1 MGKGLPGKETL
12 KIRHRL
18 QRHASG
24 EGTVKALTLDA
35 LQNAGVTNLNFMVA
49 ISYGRGVVLWERYYG
64 NITGEKFAKI
74 VKEKFPNS
82 ANPRGKRVLQDN
94 CPKQNSAA
102 AKKAIYDVHGKIFTV
117 PARSPDL
124 NCIENFFALVGQKLR
139 NDSIQ
144 NNITCESK
152 EEFEE
157 CIKSTMRD
165 FSHEEIDK
173 SIESMPKRVDLV
185 LKHRGNRIK
194 Y

>member
-1 MGKGLPGKETL
+1 
-12 KIRHRL
+12 
-18 QRHASG
+18 
-24 EGTVKALTLDA
+24 LDA
-35 LQNAGVTNLNFMVA
+35 LQKAGVTNLNFMVA
-49 ISYGRGVVLWERYYG
+49 ISYGRGVVLCERYYG

-74 VKEKFPNS
+74 VKEKFPEAFANS

-94 CPKQNSAA
+94 YPKQNSAA

-124 NCIENFFALVGQKLR
+124 NCIENFFALVGRKLR

-157 CIKSTMRD
+157 RIKSTMRD